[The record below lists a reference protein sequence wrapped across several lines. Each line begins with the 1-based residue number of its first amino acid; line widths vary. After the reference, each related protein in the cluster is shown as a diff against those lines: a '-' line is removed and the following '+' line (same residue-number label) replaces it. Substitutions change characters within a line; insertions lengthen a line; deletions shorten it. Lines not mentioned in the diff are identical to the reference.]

1 MEGRTGSNDFGG
13 HCRMTKWGDQCNLVM
28 RVPYSSEYREGQK
41 QMEDELEEVLHSGIK
56 RGSAKRR
63 G

>member
-1 MEGRTGSNDFGG
+1 
-13 HCRMTKWGDQCNLVM
+13 MTKWGDQCNLVM